1 MENPMEPADAVS
13 ELSKMPERTGAQTC
27 FGMPVSSGD
36 RTVIPVAEVTYGY
49 GFGWDTGG
57 TDQDD
62 GSGGGGSRGGGSRTR
77 GVAVIEVSPDGVAIH
92 PVRDRTA
99 IQLAQ
104 FAFLS
109 AAVTVISRTLIRL
122 FRS

>member
-1 MENPMEPADAVS
+1 MEPTEAVS

-27 FGMPVSSGD
+27 FGMPVSSGE
-36 RTVIPVAEVTYGY
+36 RTVIPVAEVTYGF
-49 GFGWDTGG
+49 GFGWGSGG
-57 TDQDD
+57 TEQDEGED
-62 GSGGGGSRGGGSRTR
+62 FGSGGGGGGGSRTR

-104 FAFLS
+104 FAFVAS
-109 AAVTVISRTLIRL
+109 AITVVSRTLIKL
-122 FRS
+122 FRG